1 MNKGVKIFFWVLVV
15 ANLGLFAAM
24 KSGVFEGE
32 QLAPAQREFNADKI
46 VLLNIPQVPLEAA
59 PHQAAEPAAASAP
72 PATDK
77 AASAAAEKAAPE
89 KTAPE
94 KAAPTVPEP
103 AKSPS
108 ADAKAAAACYEW
120 GEFGGA
126 DIERARKVLV
136 KLQLDKHLDQRDSEQ
151 PKVFWVYIPP
161 LKDKAAVTQ
170 KVAQLKAR
178 GVTDYFVVQDAGEWL
193 NAISL
198 GMFKTREAAQK
209 FLEDLSA
216 KDVRTAKMGERASKP
231 KTTVFLISGASG
243 DKIAKLTALQKDFE
257 NSELKS
263 ATCR

>member
-1 MNKGVKIFFWVLVV
+1 MNKGLKIFFWMLLV
-15 ANLGLFAAM
+15 ANLGIFAVM

-46 VLLNIPQVPLEAA
+46 VLINIPEVPVESDSKNSAQT
-59 PHQAAEPAAASAP
+59 PEPAAASAP
-72 PATDK
+72 PAT
-77 AASAAAEKAAPE
+77 EKAAPE
-89 KTAPE
+89 K
-94 KAAPTVPEP
+94 AAPATTESAKPKLPET
-103 AKSPS
+103 KTE
-108 ADAKAAAACYEW
+108 AACYEW

-136 KLQLDKHLDQRDSEQ
+136 KLQLDKNLGQRDSEQ

-198 GMFKTREAAQK
+198 GMFKTREAAEKYLQ
-209 FLEDLSA
+209 DLSTR
-216 KDVRTAKMGERASKP
+216 DVRTAKMGERASKP

-257 NSELKS
+257 NYELKS
-263 ATCR
+263 TTCR